1 MNQRISYKITH
12 LYFIMAILI
21 LNLHSAYMYLFDA
34 SDLAVIIN
42 QVAKIICN
50 MSVPT
55 FFFISAL
62 LFYRNCENKQYK
74 TVVLGKLK
82 TLIIPYICWNVICF
96 PLKEIK
102 NVLTTGAV
110 TTSSVWEAL
119 CNILM
124 SEYDPV
130 LWFIRILFIYFLAYP
145 ILLAVIKKPVAC
157 FLSIFLIFSVNIYI
171 GPTTGYSS
179 IRYWLPIYM
188 FGAYLGY
195 WKNDK
200 IFKKNSKIN
209 INITHISVAIFILL
223 GLIAFAYVSDYGM
236 YICRMISPLCYW
248 KIGDVFLTNKSPH
261 WIEKQS
267 FFIYCTQMIF
277 SVFAQKIWIL
287 IFGNQSLSAI
297 FSNIGIPIILL
308 FIIGIVAYLFH
319 KIAPR
324 FYGFLTGGRNE

>member
-1 MNQRISYKITH
+1 MNQRISNKITH
-12 LYFIMAILI
+12 LYFVMAILI
-21 LNLHSAYMYLFDA
+21 LNLHSAYMYLFET
-34 SDLAVIIN
+34 SDIAMIIN
-42 QVAKIICN
+42 QVVKIICN

-74 TVVLGKLK
+74 NVVLGKLK
-82 TLIIPYICWNVICF
+82 TLIIPYVCWNIICF

-102 NVLTTGAV
+102 NVLTNGDV
-110 TTSSVWEAL
+110 STSSVGEAIW
-119 CNILM
+119 NILM

-145 ILLAVIKKPVAC
+145 IMLAIVKKPAIC
-157 FLSIFLIFSVNIYI
+157 FSTILVLFFINIYI

-188 FGAYLGY
+188 LGAYLGY
-195 WKNDK
+195 WKNDEF
-200 IFKKNSKIN
+200 FKKTSKSKD
-209 INITHISVAIFILL
+209 THISIAIFILI

-248 KIGDVFLTNKSPH
+248 KIGDIFLTDKSPY

-267 FFIYCTQMIF
+267 FFIYCIQMIF

-287 IFGNQSLSAI
+287 TFGNQPLSAI
-297 FSNIGIPIILL
+297 FSNIGIPIMLL
-308 FIIGIVAYLFH
+308 FIIAIVAYLFY
-319 KIAPR
+319 KIAPK
-324 FYGFLTGGRNE
+324 FYGFLTGGRNA